1 MAEFIAI
8 QPSDFFNT
16 LLYTGDGGTQAI
28 TGVGFTPN
36 LTVIKNRTAGWQ
48 WVNWDT
54 MNGAGDN
61 TELSWNATNP
71 IGGPDAYSYGQIS
84 VFGADG
90 FTVAKGGSA
99 GTPQFTNTSGTTY
112 SSYNWKAGTTGT
124 DLSAGTITPSSSTI
138 SVAGGFG
145 MYEYTGTATNATI
158 AHGLGK
164 TPAAIITK
172 QVNVA
177 RDWACYHKNIG
188 NTKYVK
194 LNSDSAAGTA
204 DWYWNDTSPTDTVFS
219 VSDGAEVNQ
228 SGGTYMAYVFAP
240 IKGYS
245 SFGSHQ
251 GHSGNVDGAY
261 VYTGFRP
268 NFIMFKNADG
278 GDIWVAE
285 NIKSGPINPVT
296 KYLSPSN
303 TTAETDSATM
313 AVDFLSNGFKIRA
326 TNNALNYTT
335 QKILHWAWAEFPT
348 VSSNDI
354 PGVAR

>member
-8 QPSDFFNT
+8 QPRDFFNT
-16 LLYTGDGGTQAI
+16 LLYTGAGGTQAV
-28 TGVGFTPN
+28 TGVGFAPD
-36 LTVIKNRTAGWQ
+36 LTVIKDTDSTWQ

-71 IGGPDAYSYGQIS
+71 IGGPDAYNYGQLS
-84 VFGADG
+84 VFGTDG
-90 FTVAKGGSA
+90 FTVAPGG
-99 GTPQFTNTSGTTY
+99 GGGVQFVNTSSNVY
-112 SSYNWKAGTTGT
+112 SSYNWKAATTGT

-145 MYEYTGTATNATI
+145 MYEYTGTGANANI

-164 TPAAIITK
+164 TPAAMIIK
-172 QVNVA
+172 QVNTA

-194 LNSDSAAGTA
+194 LNSDSASATGST
-204 DWYWNDTSPTDTVFS
+204 YWNDTSPTDTLFYVG
-219 VSDGAEVNQ
+219 DGAEVNQ
-228 SGGTYMAYVFAP
+228 SEGTYMAYVFAP

-251 GHSGNVDGAY
+251 GHAGNVDGAY

-296 KYLSPSN
+296 QYLVPSG

-335 QKILHWAWAEFPT
+335 QKILHWAWAEFPM

-354 PGVAR
+354 PGLAR